1 MKFYHFSSFFFL
13 MMKRFCCYI
22 KKTSNGEGVF
32 LWMEFSNFLFFPA
45 GHYATGEKIFG
56 FSNSYFFPLK
66 RQTFVKFVVF
76 CVAHFLFWKR
86 EMVGKKM
93 VEWIGGTIKGFLG
106 FGLIFELIL
115 LTFFFLK
122 FHFLW
127 HNIYMKQ
134 EVFFFKTCLGRKRK
148 T

>member
-1 MKFYHFSSFFFL
+1 
-13 MMKRFCCYI
+13 
-22 KKTSNGEGVF
+22 
-32 LWMEFSNFLFFPA
+32 MEFSNFLFFPA

-115 LTFFFLK
+115 LKFFFSSFIFYDITYIWSKK
-122 FHFLW
+122 FSFLNPVW
-127 HNIYMKQ
+127 GEKEKLNRAL
-134 EVFFFKTCLGRKRK
+134 FLFWFWNKR
-148 T
+148 